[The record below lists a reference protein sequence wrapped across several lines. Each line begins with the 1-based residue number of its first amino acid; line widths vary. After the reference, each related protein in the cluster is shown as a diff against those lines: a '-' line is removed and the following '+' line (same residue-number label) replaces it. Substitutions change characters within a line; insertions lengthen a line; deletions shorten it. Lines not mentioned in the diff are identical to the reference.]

1 MPTLELLTPASAP
14 AESEFEGNVLLGRG
28 VEADIFV
35 DDETVSRR
43 HAMLNRVDGSYFVS
57 DLGSGNGTWL
67 NERRVSKPL
76 RLRNGDRLRLGTVLL
91 RFKGAA
97 NSSGR
102 EPVEATPI
110 PLESELPADH
120 QVLHSLDAPGSL
132 TPLVPDASAESESLR
147 QRLQL
152 ILDIVTATGSI
163 LDEDALLSLFL
174 DKLFEAL
181 PQADRGFILILDTD
195 TDELQPRVSHDRAG
209 LPTAPAVS
217 RTLLTDA
224 VRNRR
229 GVLTIDAMHDERFA
243 GAATIQGMQLRSVLC
258 APMISADEVFG
269 VIQLDT
275 SAAGVA
281 FGPEDMALLLGI
293 AGHAALCLRN
303 ARMHRELAD
312 QQLIHHDMALAGR
325 IQGCFLPRGLP
336 TIPGYDLALEYRPAL
351 QVGGDY
357 YDFLE
362 LDGDRIGVVV
372 GDVSGKGVSA
382 ALCMA
387 RLSSVARFLVT
398 GEVLPQQI
406 LSRLNRCLFEEFA
419 QEGMFATLG
428 LVALDSRSGDLTLAN
443 AGHLAPLVR
452 RADGRVQ
459 ALPVALD
466 PGLGIDPEARFS
478 TQEAHLEPRDT
489 ILLYSDGVIEA
500 TAPDTEQFG
509 IDRLVQVLGRA
520 DGGPEEVVRAVTL
533 AVEQFSQGGPQADD
547 LTVVVCRR
555 QP

>member
-1 MPTLELLTPASAP
+1 VPTLELLTSAAPP
-14 AESEFEGNVLLGRG
+14 AEREFEGNVLLGRG
-28 VEADIFV
+28 VDADIFV

-76 RLRNGDRLRLGTVLL
+76 PLRDGDNLRLGTVLL
-91 RFKGAA
+91 RFKSTADR
-97 NSSGR
+97 GR
-102 EPVEATPI
+102 DKSVEPAPI

-120 QVLHSLDAPGSL
+120 EVLLSQDARGSL
-132 TPLVPDASAESESLR
+132 TPPVPGESAESRSLR

-152 ILDIVTATGSI
+152 MFDIVTATGSI
-163 LDEDALLSLFL
+163 LDEDALLTLFL

-181 PQADRGFILILDTD
+181 PQADRGFILILDTE
-195 TDELQPRVSHDRAG
+195 TEELQPRVSHDRAG
-209 LPTAPAVS
+209 LSTAPAVS
-217 RTLLTDA
+217 RTLVTDA

-229 GVLTIDAMHDERFA
+229 GVLTLDAMHDERFA

-269 VIQLDT
+269 VIQLDG
-275 SAAGVA
+275 SSPGVA
-281 FGPEDMALLLGI
+281 FGPEDMALLLGV

-303 ARMHRELAD
+303 ARMHRELVD
-312 QQLIHHDMALAGR
+312 QQLIRHDMALAGR
-325 IQGCFLPRGLP
+325 IQQCFLPRRLP
-336 TIPGYDLALEYRPAL
+336 SIPGYELALEYRPAL

-362 LDGDRIGVVV
+362 LDDDRVGVVV

-387 RLSSVARFLVT
+387 RLSSVARF
-398 GEVLPQQI
+398 EVLPQQI

-452 RADGRVQ
+452 RANGLVR
-459 ALPVALD
+459 ALDVALD
-466 PGLGIDPEARFS
+466 PGLGIDPEARFR
-478 TQEAHLEPRDT
+478 TQQEHLQPHDT
-489 ILLYSDGVIEA
+489 LLLYSDGVIEA
-500 TAPDTEQFG
+500 TAPDSKQFG
-509 IDRLVQVLGRA
+509 IERLIRVLEPA

-533 AVEQFSQGGPQADD
+533 AVEQFSRGGPQADD
-547 LTVVVCRR
+547 LTIVVCQR